1 MNALSDLYVLD
12 LSSVL
17 AGPSAA
23 TFFAEL
29 GATVVKIEN
38 AKTGGDVTRN
48 WKLPSEDPE
57 ASISAYYASVNF
69 GKEIYLADL
78 ASDEG
83 QALMDEH
90 LAKADILIQ
99 NFKARDLPK
108 FHLEPSVVKKRYPR
122 LIHCQ
127 LSGFEEDSERLAY
140 DVVLQAESGFMGMN
154 GSPESGPI
162 KMPVALI
169 DVLAAHQMKEA
180 ILLALF
186 QRERTGSGSFV
197 RCSLEA
203 SALAALTNQAS
214 NYLMKGH
221 VAGRLGS
228 LHPNIAPYGEQFV
241 CADQRTVVVAIG
253 SNAQFAKF
261 CELLE
266 RGFLADD
273 PRFTSN
279 PVRVI
284 HRKALAEELQKGVS
298 RFRADALLQLC
309 HQAGVP
315 IGEVKDMAAVCA
327 SPVAQSMRIDDEIEG
342 QASSRLSSIAFRMDP
357 S

>member
-1 MNALSDLYVLD
+1 MKALSDLYVLD

-29 GATVVKIEN
+29 GAKVVKIEN

-69 GKEIYLADL
+69 GKETCLADL
-78 ASDEG
+78 SSDEG
-83 QALMDEH
+83 QALMQEH

-99 NFKARDLPK
+99 NFKSRDLPK
-108 FHLEPSVVKKRYPR
+108 FRLEPDALKASYPR

-127 LSGFEEDSERLAY
+127 LTGFEEDSERLAY

-186 QRERTGSGSFV
+186 QRERSGSGCFV

-203 SALAALTNQAS
+203 SALASLVNQAS
-214 NYLMKGH
+214 NYLMRGH
-221 VAGRLGS
+221 IARRLGS
-228 LHPNIAPYGEQFV
+228 LHPNIAPYGEQFT
-241 CADQRTVVVAIG
+241 CADSRSVVVAIG
-253 SNAQFAKF
+253 SDKQFAKF
-261 CELLE
+261 CDLLDCKH
-266 RGFLADD
+266 LMDD
-273 PRFTSN
+273 PRFASN
-279 PVRVI
+279 PTRVI
-284 HRKALAEELQKGVS
+284 HRSALAEALQEGVS
-298 RFRADALLQLC
+298 RYRADALLKSC
-309 HQAGVP
+309 HKAGVP
-315 IGEVKDMAAVCA
+315 IGEIKDMAAVCQ
-327 SPVAQSMRIDDEIEG
+327 SPVAQSMRIDEEIEG
-342 QASSRLSSIAFRMDP
+342 QASSRLSSIAFRIDE
-357 S
+357 